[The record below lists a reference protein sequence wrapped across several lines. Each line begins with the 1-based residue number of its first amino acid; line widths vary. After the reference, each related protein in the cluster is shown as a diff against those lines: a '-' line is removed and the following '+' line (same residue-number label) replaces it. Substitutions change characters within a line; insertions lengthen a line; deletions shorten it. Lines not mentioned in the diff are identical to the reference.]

1 MKLQARGVFLW
12 ILRIFEEHLFYGTPL
27 GDCFCSIKITF
38 TKNKPQEIFY
48 REYIFFDFSKFNNE
62 LKLVFSDGNIPS
74 YDKIEDLF
82 LEVLNSHA
90 TVKKKMLRANFI
102 QLMSKPLRKAIMKRF
117 YKSSRPEVFS
127 KKGVRKSF
135 AKFRAKHLCQNLFFN
150 KVAGLRHITL
160 KKRKKKRLAQE
171 MSCEFCEIFKN
182 TFFTELFRW
191 LLLVPP

>member
-1 MKLQARGVFLW
+1 MTA
-12 ILRIFEEHLFYGTPL
+12 
-27 GDCFCSIKITF
+27 SAASNITF
-38 TKNKPQEIFY
+38 TKNKPQEVFY
-48 REYIFFDFSKFNNE
+48 REYNCFDFSKFNNE

-74 YDKIEDLF
+74 YDKIENLF

-90 TVKKKMLRANFI
+90 TVKKRMLRANFI

-160 KKRKKKRLAQE
+160 KKRKKKRLWNRCCPVNFGKFLRTPFLQN
-171 MSCEFCEIFKN
+171 SSGGCFWFYLK
-182 TFFTELFRW
+182 RR
-191 LLLVPP
+191 VPLRKT